1 MRPRIS
7 PKNNMLAGK
16 AVQRGFTLFELAVAV
31 SVIAVLAV
39 VLLGRL
45 ELVQQDAE
53 RVAVQQTVLALRAG
67 LRMQVLELYASDRQ
81 NQVPAL
87 AGQNPIDWLVE
98 KPANYLGAYSSAP
111 EMEKIPQS
119 HWFFDR
125 SNAELIYILNRGNS
139 FGAKHSELLRFKV
152 SLRQAS
158 AARVQSSIPVDAPE
172 VALIQL
178 GEVGGLK

>member
-1 MRPRIS
+1 MKPRIS

-16 AVQRGFTLFELAVAV
+16 AGQCGFTLFELAVVA
-31 SVIAVLAV
+31 SLIAVLAT

-45 ELVQQDAE
+45 EVVQQEAE
-53 RVAVQQTVLALRAG
+53 RVAVQQTLLALRAG

-87 AGQNPIDWLVE
+87 AGQNPIDWLAE
-98 KPANYLGAYSSAP
+98 KPANYLGAYMAP
-111 EMEKIPQS
+111 EMEKLPPS
-119 HWFFDR
+119 HWFFNR
-125 SNAELIYILNRGNS
+125 SNAELIYILNRSNS
-139 FGAKHSELLRFKV
+139 FATRHSELLRFKV

-158 AARVQSSIPVDAPE
+158 ATRVQSSSPVDAPE

-178 GEVGGLK
+178 GEAGGLK

>member
-1 MRPRIS
+1 MRPRIL

-16 AVQRGFTLFELAVAV
+16 AWQRGFTLFELAVAV
-31 SVIAVLAV
+31 SVIAVLVV

-45 ELVQQDAE
+45 EVVQQDAE
-53 RVAVQQTVLALRAG
+53 RVAVRQTLLALRAG
-67 LRMQVLELYASDRQ
+67 LRLQVLELYASDRQ
-81 NQVPAL
+81 NQLPAL
-87 AGQNPIDWLVE
+87 AGQNPIDWLAE
-98 KPANYLGAYSSAP
+98 KPANYLGAYSAP

-139 FGAKHSELLRFKV
+139 FGARHSELLRFKV

-158 AARVQSSIPVDAPE
+158 ATQVQSSSPADAPE

-178 GEVGGLK
+178 GEAGGLR

>member
-16 AVQRGFTLFELAVAV
+16 AKQRGFTLFELAVAV
-31 SVIAVLAV
+31 SIIAVLTV

-45 ELVQQDAE
+45 EVVQQEAE

-81 NQVPAL
+81 NQLPAL

-98 KPANYLGAYSSAP
+98 KPANYLGAYSAP
-111 EMEKIPQS
+111 QLEKFPQS

-139 FGAKHSELLRFKV
+139 FGARYSELLRFKV

-158 AARVQSSIPVDAPE
+158 ATRVQSSTPVDAPQ

-178 GEVGGLK
+178 GEAGGLK

>member
-1 MRPRIS
+1 MKPRIS

-16 AVQRGFTLFELAVAV
+16 ARQRGFTLFELAVAV

-45 ELVQQDAE
+45 EVVQQEAE
-53 RVAVQQTVLALRAG
+53 RVAVQQTLLALRAG

-87 AGQNPIDWLVE
+87 AGQNPIDWLAE
-98 KPANYLGAYSSAP
+98 KPANYLGAYMAP
-111 EMEKIPQS
+111 EMEKLPPS
-119 HWFFDR
+119 HWFFNR
-125 SNAELIYILNRGNS
+125 SNAELVYILNRGNT
-139 FGAKHSELLRFKV
+139 FNGYHSELLRFKV

-158 AARVQSSIPVDAPE
+158 VTRTQPSRPLDAPE

-178 GEVGGLK
+178 GEAGGLK

>member
-1 MRPRIS
+1 MRPRIAS
-7 PKNNMLAGK
+7 KNNMLAGK
-16 AVQRGFTLFELAVAV
+16 AGQRGFTLFELAVAV
-31 SVIAVLAV
+31 SVIAVLVV

-45 ELVQQDAE
+45 EVVQQEAE

-81 NQVPAL
+81 NQLPAL
-87 AGQNPIDWLVE
+87 AGQNPIDWLAE
-98 KPANYLGAYSSAP
+98 KPANYLGAYRAP
-111 EMEKIPQS
+111 EMEKFPQS

-139 FGAKHSELLRFKV
+139 FAARHSELLRFKV

-158 AARVQSSIPVDAPE
+158 ATRAQPSRPLDAPE

-178 GEVGGLK
+178 GEAGGLK

>member
-1 MRPRIS
+1 MKPRIS

-16 AVQRGFTLFELAVAV
+16 ARQRGFTLFELAVAV

-45 ELVQQDAE
+45 EMLQQDAE
-53 RVAVQQTVLALRAG
+53 RVAVRQTLLALRAG

-81 NQVPAL
+81 NQLPAL
-87 AGQNPIDWLVE
+87 AGQNPIDWLAE
-98 KPANYLGAYSSAP
+98 KPANYLGAYMAP
-111 EMEKIPQS
+111 EMEKFPQS

-139 FGAKHSELLRFKV
+139 FGARHSELLRFKV

-158 AARVQSSIPVDAPE
+158 ATRVQSSSPVDAPE

-178 GEVGGLK
+178 GEAGGLR